1 MNNEGAERRI
11 NNDEDLNN
19 NLGEAKE
26 FHVFKN
32 ETKLDDPIGPTDD
45 EFKINID
52 INIDIKD
59 KDIEDILNKQ
69 IKKIE
74 IDDKLNDVTEF
85 DKDKYKGNL
94 KKQTESYINNFKS
107 QLDEKMN
114 KIYGE
119 KTKLF
124 KDSIINTI
132 GDYSKTQI
140 GIIEKIITNT
150 SDLIFGFSEIV
161 NDTNNM
167 NMHMGDLKDI
177 MEFTKL
183 KVAENEVDKI
193 FNDLEM
199 EYNLSSKLSKK
210 VIIDTIIELKCDRK
224 KIIDWVNEI
233 L

>member
-1 MNNEGAERRI
+1 MNI
-11 NNDEDLNN
+11 
-19 NLGEAKE
+19 
-26 FHVFKN
+26 
-32 ETKLDDPIGPTDD
+32 
-45 EFKINID
+45 
-52 INIDIKD
+52 
-59 KDIEDILNKQ
+59 
-69 IKKIE
+69 
-74 IDDKLNDVTEF
+74 
-85 DKDKYKGNL
+85 
-94 KKQTESYINNFKS
+94 
-107 QLDEKMN
+107 
-114 KIYGE
+114 IYGE
-119 KTKLF
+119 KIKLF

-199 EYNLSSKLSKK
+199 EYNLSSILPKK
-210 VIIDTIIELKCDRK
+210 VIIDTIIELKCDREIEK
-224 KIIDWVNEI
+224 K
-233 L
+233 